1 MSIQLEDNTELML
14 FRLRMKDGSV
24 DPFSAGTHID
34 AAGRTQH
41 LESGDFDMEPVRKWK
56 DYPIEWNVRIPR
68 LDLVLRAI
76 TPMEDQELVSRSGYS
91 PTYWE
96 GAMDFEGER
105 SGRKVRGLGYLEMT
119 GYAAPLAAVPAQAAA
134 TE

>member
-14 FRLRMKDGSV
+14 FRLRLKDGSV
-24 DPFSAGTHID
+24 DSFSAGTHVD
-34 AAGRTQH
+34 ASGRTQH
-41 LESGDFDMEPVRKWK
+41 LESQDFDMEPGRKWN
-56 DYPIEWNVRIPR
+56 DYPIEWKVRIPR
-68 LDLVLRAI
+68 LDLVLSAT

-105 SGRKVRGLGYLEMT
+105 EGKPVKGVGYLEMT
-119 GYAAPLAAVPAQAAA
+119 GYAAPVQAVP
-134 TE
+134 